1 MNPSHRRPLVAYVL
15 VTLAG
20 AVVVA
25 QGLAGMGL
33 IPPLLSPR
41 LEFDASVQEAA
52 PGLSIQAAPPA
63 ESADGVQPQVGGDIL
78 DEGVNLDLDAF
89 QTAPSSVDAPSLAGP
104 VVSAAP
110 EPAESPAGT
119 IRSGLVG
126 GGGAG
131 DADDGSK
138 GGPGPGPGGD
148 VDDPVFGGPS
158 LSPPGGDGVPGD
170 DGGDGGDGGDDPVDP
185 LPHDFDNGHGNDD
198 THPYGPAQPPRGP
211 GDNHGQGHGSS
222 DAPGQDKPKP
232 DKPAKPHQDK
242 PDKPAKQDKPGK
254 AAGPDEKQGKHD
266 QKHEKKHDRKHDK
279 KQGKHGKGLAKGQ
292 GKVKPGDKGKKNG

>member
-25 QGLAGMGL
+25 QGLAPILPWGL
-33 IPPLLSPR
+33 DRYALGGGWM
-41 LEFDASVQEAA
+41 V
-52 PGLSIQAAPPA
+52 
-63 ESADGVQPQVGGDIL
+63 ADTRVVDRQYVEQRRSIL
-78 DEGVNLDLDAF
+78 DEGVNFDDDTLEPVAPAAPAVPVEPA
-89 QTAPSSVDAPSLAGP
+89 APSPAPGTP
-104 VVSAAP
+104 EGVVSAAP

-138 GGPGPGPGGD
+138 GGPGPGGD
-148 VDDPVFGGPS
+148 VDDPVFGDPS
-158 LSPPGGDGVPGD
+158 LSPPGGGDAVPGD
-170 DGGDGGDGGDDPVDP
+170 DGGDGGDDPVDP

-232 DKPAKPHQDK
+232 DKPAKPHQDR
-242 PDKPAKQDKPGK
+242 PDKPGKQDKPGK
-254 AAGPDEKQGKHD
+254 AAGPDKKQGKHD
-266 QKHEKKHDRKHDK
+266 QKHDK

>member
-41 LEFDASVQEAA
+41 LEFDASVQETA
-52 PGLSIQAAPPA
+52 PGLSVQAAPPA
-63 ESADGVQPQVGGDIL
+63 ESADGVQPQLGGDIL

-89 QTAPSSVDAPSLAGP
+89 QTAPSSVDAPSLEGP

-110 EPAESPAGT
+110 EPADSPAGT
-119 IRSGLVG
+119 IRSDLVG

-138 GGPGPGPGGD
+138 GGPGPGGD
-148 VDDPVFGGPS
+148 VDDPVFGGPP
-158 LSPPGGDGVPGD
+158 LPGPTPAPGDG
-170 DGGDGGDGGDDPVDP
+170 DGAPGDGGGGGEDPVDP
-185 LPHDFDNGHGNDD
+185 QPHDFDNGNGNG
-198 THPYGPAQPPRGP
+198 HPYGPAQPPRGP
-211 GDNHGQGHGSS
+211 GNNHGQGHGND

-232 DKPAKPHQDK
+232 DKPAKPKQDK
-242 PDKPAKQDKPGK
+242 PDKPAKPPKGQSDKPGQPNKQDKPGK
-254 AAGPDEKQGKHD
+254 G
-266 QKHEKKHDRKHDK
+266 HDK
-279 KQGKHGKGLAKGQ
+279 KQGKQGKGLAKGQ

>member
-158 LSPPGGDGVPGD
+158 LSPPGGGDAVPGD
-170 DGGDGGDGGDDPVDP
+170 DGGDGGDDPVDP

-266 QKHEKKHDRKHDK
+266 QKHDRKHDK